1 MSMFVEIAVKS
12 SATSKHVEELN
23 EGINAWVT
31 RISETYPGLAI
42 VDIEIK
48 PLWNSFVMV
57 IVTYRH
63 AAAIQPCDSLR
74 EFIGSAE

>member
-12 SATSKHVEELN
+12 SDTYNGVAELN
-23 EGINAWVT
+23 EGINAWVV

-48 PLWNSFVMV
+48 PLWNTFVM
-57 IVTYRH
+57 ITVTYRH
-63 AAAIQPCDSLR
+63 SVAIQPCDSLR
-74 EFIGSAE
+74 EFLRNAE